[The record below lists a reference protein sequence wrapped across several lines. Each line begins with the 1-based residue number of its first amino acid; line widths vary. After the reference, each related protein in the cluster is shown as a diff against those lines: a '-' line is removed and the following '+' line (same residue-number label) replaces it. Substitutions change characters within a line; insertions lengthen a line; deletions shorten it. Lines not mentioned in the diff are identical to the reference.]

1 MSSGDDKR
9 PPDNKGEKGEKA
21 QQDDD
26 SEGGLLPAIL
36 VGAGLLAVVALLLF
50 GGGDDDEAGKG
61 KDGQDKAAAAQG
73 AARGGGAA
81 GGGAQ
86 GGVAARPIDAPSR
99 KAAPGSARINPA
111 VKPVGMG
118 MAPQGIPQ
126 RDDKPPEGAST
137 DELINWYEKKLTV
150 AQRMLESRQTFKD
163 RLPQIQE
170 RIENSDS
177 PERDKQ
183 LEAFEGRKKLVEKN
197 YETAKQKVED
207 IEAKLVE
214 LRGEG

>member
-1 MSSGDDKR
+1 MSSGDDKS
-9 PPDNKGEKGEKA
+9 PPDNKGESAK
-21 QQDDD
+21 QDDD

-50 GGGDDDEAGKG
+50 SGGDDDETDKG
-61 KDGQDKAAAAQG
+61 KDGQDKTAAAQG
-73 AARGGGAA
+73 ANDRGGAA
-81 GGGAQ
+81 GGANTP
-86 GGVAARPIDAPSR
+86 GGVAARPTDDPSR
-99 KAAPGSARINPA
+99 KVAPGSARINPA
-111 VKPVGMG
+111 VRPFEGK
-118 MAPQGIPQ
+118 GINPIVP
-126 RDDKPPEGAST
+126 KEEPPPENATT
-137 DELINWYEKKLTV
+137 DELIDWYEKKLEV

-197 YETAKQKVED
+197 FESAKKKVEE
-207 IEAKLVE
+207 IEAKLAE
-214 LRGEG
+214 LRGAG